1 MIDDETMARI
11 EQLAGLELSPEERQA
26 LRGDLERILAYFRKL
41 GEVDTEGVPMFEPLP
56 GRTNAWRDD
65 EPEDS
70 LPPEAALGNAPER
83 EDGYFKV
90 PPVFGGEEGDS
101 TD

>member
-11 EQLAGLELSPEERQA
+11 EKLAGLELSQEERQA
-26 LRGDLERILAYFRKL
+26 LKGDLERILAYFQKL
-41 GEVDTEGVPMFEPLP
+41 GEVETNGVPMFEPLP

-65 EPEDS
+65 EPRES
-70 LPPEAALGNAPER
+70 LPPEEALGNAPES
-83 EDGYFKV
+83 EGGYFKV
-90 PPVFGGEEGDS
+90 PPVFGGEEDS